1 MSKFYFFFI
10 PFFILITSDIFS
22 QTDTITI
29 LHVNDTHSCLTPLGS
44 RNSSLE
50 GTQGGISRA
59 ATEIGMTK
67 MAEQNVLTLHGGDVF
82 IGDLF
87 FNKFFGVAEFQLMNQ
102 FGFDAMAVG
111 NHEFDLT
118 PAILDTAL
126 RNSFPPGGGF
136 PLLSSNLILEDPSV
150 QPLKDYIFPY
160 TIKQFGNT
168 KVGIFSLLTPETNLF
183 SLPAPAIVDTSIAL
197 TALAMIDSLTSQGC
211 SLIICLSHLGIYYD
225 QDLAANIPGI
235 NIIISAH
242 DHLRTD
248 QPIEVSDP
256 LGGTTHIV
264 QADAFYKCIG
274 KMKIAVSGSDM
285 ELINYELIDLDETI
299 PEEPSVKFVVDGLID
314 SVETTWGPVYSQQIG
329 TATAFFEEVATNLGE
344 NGPHDTPIGNLVT
357 DAYRWKTGTEIGI
370 TVGGSTAQPI
380 YEGPL
385 VAADAFRVVG
395 YGFNEVN
402 GLGFRI
408 VKFKLTGADLIAGL
422 ELGVSMA
429 EYNDELFPQVSGM
442 SYWYNLAQP
451 PFSRIEYAEVGGVP
465 LDPQQEY
472 SITTNEFLLTALSSM
487 LPITIIDPYL
497 YADSSEFQV
506 LSEYIIS
513 QGTITPVNRGN
524 IIADVKGIDEG
535 AIPEQFRLE
544 QNYPNP
550 FNPST
555 KIEFRIADF
564 GFVSLKVYDVLGKE
578 IATLVN
584 EYKPAGSYEVEFNS
598 HSGEGRNLTS
608 GVYFYQLLVSDLQSK
623 DGKTE
628 NYIETKKMILLK

>member
-1 MSKFYFFFI
+1 MSRFYFYLISFC
-10 PFFILITSDIFS
+10 FILASNIFS

-29 LHVNDTHSCLTPLGS
+29 LHVNDTHSCLASLGPRS
-44 RNSSLE
+44 TALE

-59 ATEIGMTK
+59 ATVIGMTK
-67 MAEQNVLTLHGGDVF
+67 MTEQNVLTLHGGDVF

-87 FNKFFGVAEFQLMNQ
+87 FNKFFGVAEFQLMASL
-102 FGFDAMAVG
+102 GFDAMALG

-126 RNSFPPGGGF
+126 RNSFPPGYGF
-136 PLLSSNLILEDPSV
+136 PFVSSNLVLDDPQV

-168 KVGIFSLLTPETNLF
+168 KVGIFSLLTPETNVF
-183 SLPAPAIVDTSIAL
+183 SLPSPAVVDTSIAM

-211 SLIICLSHLGIYYD
+211 NLIICLSHLGIYYD

-235 NIIISAH
+235 NIIVSAH
-242 DHLRTD
+242 DHFTTD

-256 LGGTTHIV
+256 LGGTTYIV

-274 KMKIAVSGSDM
+274 KMKIAVSSTGM
-285 ELINYELIDLDETI
+285 ELIDYSIIDLDATI
-299 PEEPSVKFVVDGLID
+299 PEEPTVKAVVNGLIT
-314 SVETTWGPVYSQQIG
+314 EIENTWGPVYTQQIG
-329 TATAFFEEVATNLGE
+329 LATAFFEEVATNLGE

-357 DAYRWKTGTEIGI
+357 DAYRWKTETEVAI

-408 VKFKLTGADLIAGL
+408 VKFKLSGADLIAGL
-422 ELGVSMA
+422 EFGVSMA

-442 SYWYNLAQP
+442 SYWYNLAKP
-451 PFSRIEYAEVGGVP
+451 PFSRIEYVEVGGVP

-472 SITTNEFLLTALSSM
+472 SITANEFLLTALSSM

-513 QGTITPVNRGN
+513 QLTITPINRGN
-524 IIADVKGIDEG
+524 IVAGVKGIDEG
-535 AIPEQFRLE
+535 ELPEQFRLE

-555 KIEFRIADF
+555 KISYQLT
-564 GFVSLKVYDVLGKE
+564 VSSDVVLKVYDVLGNE
-578 IATLVN
+578 VATLVD
-584 EYKPAGSYEVEFNS
+584 EYKPAGIYEIEFNAS
-598 HSGEGRNLTS
+598 ALTS
-608 GVYFYQLLVSDLQSK
+608 GVYFYQLNAGDFVQ
-623 DGKTE
+623 
-628 NYIETKKMILLK
+628 TKKMILLK

>member
-1 MSKFYFFFI
+1 MSRFYFYFI
-10 PFFILITSDIFS
+10 PFFIILASNIFS

-29 LHVNDTHSCLTPLGS
+29 LHVNDTHSCLAPLGP
-44 RNSSLE
+44 RTPSLE

-59 ATEIGMTK
+59 ATVIGMTK
-67 MAEQNVLTLHGGDVF
+67 MTETNVLTLHCGDVF

-87 FNKFFGVAEFQLMNQ
+87 FNKFFGAAEFQLMNQ
-102 FGFDAMAVG
+102 LGFDAMAVG

-118 PAILDTAL
+118 PATLYGSLQA
-126 RNSFPPGGGF
+126 SFLPGNGF
-136 PLLSSNLILEDPSV
+136 PLLSSNLILEDPAV

-160 TIKQFGNT
+160 TIKQFGNA
-168 KVGIFSLLTPETNLF
+168 KIGIFSLLTPETNLF
-183 SLPAPAIVDTSIAL
+183 SLPSPAVVDTSIAL
-197 TALAMIDSLTSQGC
+197 TALAMIDSLNSQGC
-211 SLIICLSHLGIYYD
+211 NLIICLSHLGIFYD

-235 NIIISAH
+235 DIIVSGH
-242 DHLRTD
+242 DHYLTT

-256 LGGTTHIV
+256 LGGTTYIV

-274 KMKIAVSGSDM
+274 KIKIAVSGSGM
-285 ELINYELIDLDETI
+285 ELIDYSIIDLDQNI
-299 PEEPSVKFVVDGLID
+299 PEEPSVKAVVDGLIT
-314 SVETTWGPVYSQQIG
+314 EIENTWGPVYTQQIG
-329 TATAFFEEVATNLGE
+329 NAAAFFEEVATNLGE

-357 DAYRWKTGTEIGI
+357 DAFRWKTETEIAI

-442 SYWYNLAQP
+442 SYWYNLAKP

-465 LDPQQEY
+465 LDPLQEY
-472 SITTNEFLLTALSSM
+472 SITANEFLVSAFSIM
-487 LPITIIDPYL
+487 LPINIIDPYVF
-497 YADSSEFQV
+497 ADTSEFQV

-513 QGTITPVNRGN
+513 QQTITPISRGN
-524 IIADVKGIDEG
+524 IIAGVKGIEEG
-535 AIPEQFRLE
+535 QLPEQFRLE

-564 GFVSLKVYDVLGKE
+564 GFVTLKVYDILGNE

-584 EYKPAGSYEVEFNS
+584 EEKPAGTYE
-598 HSGEGRNLTS
+598 LTWYAAGFPS
-608 GVYFYQLLVSDLQSK
+608 GVYFYQLKAGSF
-623 DGKTE
+623 
-628 NYIETKKMILLK
+628 IETKKMILMK

>member
-1 MSKFYFFFI
+1 MSKIYFYFI
-10 PFFILITSDIFS
+10 PFFLLFTSIAFT

-29 LHVNDTHSCLTPLGS
+29 LHVNDTHSNLAPLGP
-44 RNSSLE
+44 RTPSLE

-59 ATEIGMTK
+59 ATLIGMTK
-67 MAEQNVLTLHGGDVF
+67 MTEQNVLTLHCGDVF

-87 FNKFFGVAEFQLMNQ
+87 FNQFFGAAEFQLMNQ
-102 FGFDAMAVG
+102 LGFDAMAVG

-118 PAILDTAL
+118 PATLLASL
-126 RNSFPPGGGF
+126 QASFPPGNGF
-136 PLLSSNLILEDPSV
+136 PLVSSNLVLDDPTV

-160 TIKQFGNT
+160 TIKQFGNV
-168 KVGIFSLLTPETNLF
+168 KIGIFSLLTPETNLF
-183 SLPAPAIVDTSIAL
+183 SQPDSAIVLENIAEISQV
-197 TALAMIDSLTSQGC
+197 MIDSLTTQGC
-211 SLIICLSHLGIYYD
+211 NLIICLSHLGIYYD

-235 NIIISAH
+235 NIIVSGH
-242 DHLRTD
+242 DHYKTL

-256 LGGTTHIV
+256 LGGTTYIV
-264 QADAFYKCIG
+264 QADAFYKCVG
-274 KMKIAVSGSDM
+274 KMKIAVSGTGI
-285 ELINYELIDLDETI
+285 ELLDYSLIDLDETI
-299 PEEPSVKFVVDGLID
+299 PEEPSVKAIVDGLITD
-314 SVETTWGPVYSQQIG
+314 IQYTYGPVYTQQIG
-329 TATAFFEEVATNLGE
+329 TATDFFEEVATNLGE

-357 DAYRWKTGTEIGI
+357 DAYRWKTETEIAI

-422 ELGVSMA
+422 EFGVSMA

-442 SYWYNLAQP
+442 SYWYNLAKP

-465 LDPQQEY
+465 LDPQQLY
-472 SITTNEFLLTALSSM
+472 TITTNEFLLSALSSM

-513 QGTITPVNRGN
+513 QQTISPISRGN
-524 IIADVKGIDEG
+524 IVAGVKRIEEG
-535 AIPEQFRLE
+535 ELPEQFRLE

-550 FNPST
+550 FNPRTSIQYAVSS
-555 KIEFRIADF
+555 KQ
-564 GFVSLKVYDVLGKE
+564 FVSLKVYDILGNE
-578 IATLVN
+578 VATLVS
-584 EYKPAGSYEVEFNS
+584 EEKAPGSYEVSFNAAEF
-598 HSGEGRNLTS
+598 GS
-608 GVYFYQLLVSDLQSK
+608 GVYIYSLRAGSFAQ
-623 DGKTE
+623 TR
-628 NYIETKKMILLK
+628 KMILLK

>member
-1 MSKFYFFFI
+1 MSRFYFY
-10 PFFILITSDIFS
+10 LISFSIIVAVNIFS

-29 LHVNDTHSCLTPLGS
+29 LHVNDTHSCLAPLGPRS
-44 RNSSLE
+44 TALE

-59 ATEIGMTK
+59 ATIIGMTK
-67 MAEQNVLTLHGGDVF
+67 MTEQNVLTLHGGDVF

-87 FNKFFGVAEFQLMNQ
+87 FNKFFGAAEFQLMNQ
-102 FGFDAMAVG
+102 LGFDAMAVG

-118 PAILDTAL
+118 PATLDASL
-126 RNSFPPGGGF
+126 RASFPPGAGF
-136 PLLSSNLILEDPSV
+136 PLLSSNLILEDPQV

-168 KVGIFSLLTPETNLF
+168 KVGIFSLLTPETNVF
-183 SLPAPAIVDTSIAL
+183 SLPSPAFVDTSIAL
-197 TALAMIDSLTSQGC
+197 TALAMIDSLTAQGC
-211 SLIICLSHLGIYYD
+211 NLIICLSHLGIFYD

-235 NIIISAH
+235 NIIVSAH
-242 DHLRTD
+242 DHFTTD

-256 LGGTTHIV
+256 LGGTTYIV

-274 KMKIAVSGSDM
+274 KMKIAVSSTGM
-285 ELINYELIDLDETI
+285 ELIDYSIIDLDENI
-299 PEEPSVKFVVDGLID
+299 PEEPTVKAVVDGLIT
-314 SVETTWGPVYSQQIG
+314 EIENTWGPVYTQQIG
-329 TATAFFEEVATNLGE
+329 LATAFFEEVATDLGE

-357 DAYRWKTGTEIGI
+357 DAYRYKTGTEIGI
-370 TVGGSTAQPI
+370 IVGGSTAQPI

-395 YGFNEVN
+395 YGFNKVN

-408 VKFKLTGADLIAGL
+408 VKFKLSGADLIAGL
-422 ELGVSMA
+422 EFGVSMA

-442 SYWYNLAQP
+442 SYWYNLAKP

-472 SITTNEFLLTALSSM
+472 SITANEFLLTALSSM

-513 QGTITPVNRGN
+513 QQTITPINRGN
-524 IIADVKGIDEG
+524 IVAGVKGIDEG
-535 AIPEQFRLE
+535 ELPEQFRLE

-564 GFVSLKVYDVLGKE
+564 GLVTLKVYDILGNE

-584 EYKPAGSYEVEFNS
+584 EEKQPGTYEVEFDS
-598 HSGEGRNLTS
+598 HSGEVRNLVS
-608 GVYFYQLLVSDLQSK
+608 GVYFYQLNAGEFV
-623 DGKTE
+623 
-628 NYIETKKMILLK
+628 NTKKMILLK

>member
-1 MSKFYFFFI
+1 
-10 PFFILITSDIFS
+10 
-22 QTDTITI
+22 
-29 LHVNDTHSCLTPLGS
+29 
-44 RNSSLE
+44 
-50 GTQGGISRA
+50 
-59 ATEIGMTK
+59 MTK
-67 MAEQNVLTLHGGDVF
+67 MTEQNVLTLHGGDVF

-87 FNKFFGVAEFQLMNQ
+87 FNKFFGVAEFQLMASL
-102 FGFDAMAVG
+102 GFDAMALG

-126 RNSFPPGGGF
+126 RNSFPPGYGF
-136 PLLSSNLILEDPSV
+136 PFVSSNLVLDDPQV

-168 KVGIFSLLTPETNLF
+168 KVGIFSLLTPETNVF
-183 SLPAPAIVDTSIAL
+183 SLPSPAVVDTSIAM

-211 SLIICLSHLGIYYD
+211 NLIICLSHLGIYYD

-235 NIIISAH
+235 NIIVSAH
-242 DHLRTD
+242 DHFTTD

-256 LGGTTHIV
+256 LGGTTYIV

-274 KMKIAVSGSDM
+274 KMKIAVSSTGM
-285 ELINYELIDLDETI
+285 ELIDYSIIDLDATI
-299 PEEPSVKFVVDGLID
+299 PEEPTVKAVVNGLIT
-314 SVETTWGPVYSQQIG
+314 EIENTWGPVYTQQIG
-329 TATAFFEEVATNLGE
+329 LATAFFEEVATNLGE

-357 DAYRWKTGTEIGI
+357 DAYRWKTETEVAI

-422 ELGVSMA
+422 EFGVSMA

-442 SYWYNLAQP
+442 SYWYNLAKP
-451 PFSRIEYAEVGGVP
+451 PFSRIEYVEVGGVP

-472 SITTNEFLLTALSSM
+472 SITANEFLLTALSSM

-513 QGTITPVNRGN
+513 QLTITPINRGN
-524 IIADVKGIDEG
+524 IVAGVKGIDEG
-535 AIPEQFRLE
+535 ELPEQFRLE

-555 KIEFRIADF
+555 KISYQLT
-564 GFVSLKVYDVLGKE
+564 VSSDVVLKVYDVLGNE
-578 IATLVN
+578 VATLVD
-584 EYKPAGSYEVEFNS
+584 EYKPAGIYEIEFNAS
-598 HSGEGRNLTS
+598 ALTS
-608 GVYFYQLLVSDLQSK
+608 GVYFYQLNAGDFVQ
-623 DGKTE
+623 
-628 NYIETKKMILLK
+628 TKKMILLK

>member
-1 MSKFYFFFI
+1 MSRFYFYLISFSFI
-10 PFFILITSDIFS
+10 VAVNIFS

-29 LHVNDTHSCLTPLGS
+29 LHVNDTHSCLAPLGPRS
-44 RNSSLE
+44 TALE

-59 ATEIGMTK
+59 ATVIGMTK
-67 MAEQNVLTLHGGDVF
+67 MTEQNVLTLHGGDVF

-87 FNKFFGVAEFQLMNQ
+87 FNKFFGVAEFQLMYSL
-102 FGFDAMAVG
+102 GFDVMALG

-126 RNSFPPGGGF
+126 RNSFPPGYGF
-136 PLLSSNLILEDPSV
+136 PLLSSNLILDDPTV

-168 KVGIFSLLTPETNLF
+168 KVGIFSLLTPETNVF
-183 SLPAPAIVDTSIAL
+183 SLPDPAVVDTNIVQ
-197 TALAMIDSLTSQGC
+197 TTLAMIDTLTFQGC
-211 SLIICLSHLGIYYD
+211 NLIICLSHLGIYYD

-235 NIIISAH
+235 NIIVSAH
-242 DHLRTD
+242 DHFTTD

-256 LGGTTHIV
+256 LGGTTYIV

-274 KMKIAVSGSDM
+274 KMKIAVSSSGM
-285 ELINYELIDLDETI
+285 ELIDYSIIDLDETI
-299 PEEPSVKFVVDGLID
+299 PEEPTVKAIVDGLIT
-314 SVETTWGPVYSQQIG
+314 EIENTWGQPFYTQQNG
-329 TATAFFEEVATNLGE
+329 LATAFFEEVATNLGE

-357 DAYRWKTGTEIGI
+357 DAYRWKTETEVAI

-385 VAADAFRVVG
+385 VAADAFRAVG

-408 VKFKLTGADLIAGL
+408 VKFKLSGADLIAGL
-422 ELGVSMA
+422 EFGVSMA

-442 SYWYNLAQP
+442 SYWYNLAKP

-472 SITTNEFLLTALSSM
+472 SITANEFLLTALSSM

-497 YADSSEFQV
+497 YAETSEFQV

-513 QGTITPVNRGN
+513 QQTITPINRGN
-524 IIADVKGIDEG
+524 IIAGVKGIDEG
-535 AIPEQFRLE
+535 DLPEQFRLE

-555 KIEFRIADF
+555 KISWQSPV
-564 GFVSLKVYDVLGKE
+564 GSWQTLKVYDVLGNE
-578 IATLVN
+578 VSTLVD
-584 EYKPAGSYEVEFNS
+584 EYKPAGKYEVEFDAS
-598 HSGEGRNLTS
+598 PLTS
-608 GVYFYQLLVSDLQSK
+608 GVYFYQLNAGEFIQ
-623 DGKTE
+623 
-628 NYIETKKMILLK
+628 TKKMILLK

>member
-1 MSKFYFFFI
+1 MHNVKDLFLLHSFLFSIHFNCIY
-10 PFFILITSDIFS
+10 SDRHNNYS
-22 QTDTITI
+22 SC
-29 LHVNDTHSCLTPLGS
+29 NDTHSCLAPLGP
-44 RNSSLE
+44 RNPSLE

-59 ATEIGMTK
+59 ATVIGMTK
-67 MAEQNVLTLHGGDVF
+67 MTEQNVLTLHCGDVF

-87 FNKFFGVAEFQLMNQ
+87 FNKFFGAAEFQLMNQ
-102 FGFDAMAVG
+102 LGFDAMAVG

-118 PAILDTAL
+118 PATLDASL
-126 RNSFPPGGGF
+126 RASFAPDSGF
-136 PLLSSNLILEDPSV
+136 PLLSSNLILEDPQV

-160 TIKQFGNT
+160 TIKQFGNV
-168 KVGIFSLLTPETNLF
+168 KIGIFSLLTPETNLF
-183 SLPAPAIVDTSIAL
+183 SLPDPAVVDTNIVQ
-197 TALAMIDSLTSQGC
+197 TTLAMLDTLTSQGC
-211 SLIICLSHLGIYYD
+211 NLIICLSHLGIYYD

-235 NIIISAH
+235 NIIVSGH
-242 DHLRTD
+242 DHYRTD

-256 LGGTTHIV
+256 LGGTTYIV

-274 KMKIAVSGSDM
+274 KMKIAVSGTDM
-285 ELINYELIDLDETI
+285 ELLDYSLIDLDETI
-299 PEEPSVKFVVDGLID
+299 PEEPSVKAIVDGLITD
-314 SVETTWGPVYSQQIG
+314 IQYTYGPVYTQQIG
-329 TATAFFEEVATNLGE
+329 AATDFFEEVATNLGE

-357 DAYRWKTGTEIGI
+357 DAYRWKTETEIAI

-408 VKFKLTGADLIAGL
+408 VKFKLNGADLIAGL
-422 ELGVSMA
+422 EFGVSMA

-442 SYWYNLAQP
+442 SYWYNLAKP

-465 LDPQQEY
+465 LDPQQVY
-472 SITTNEFLLTALSSM
+472 TITTNEFLLSALSSM
-487 LPITIIDPYL
+487 LPITIIEEYL

-513 QGTITPVNRGN
+513 QQTISPISRGN
-524 IIADVKGIDEG
+524 IVADVKRIDEG
-535 AIPEQFRLE
+535 KVPEQFRLE

-564 GFVSLKVYDVLGKE
+564 GFVTLKVYDILGNE
-578 IATLVN
+578 VATLIS
-584 EYKPAGSYEVEFNS
+584 EEKAPGSYEVSFNAAEF
-598 HSGEGRNLTS
+598 GS
-608 GVYFYQLLVSDLQSK
+608 GVYIYSLRAGSFAQ
-623 DGKTE
+623 
-628 NYIETKKMILLK
+628 TKKMTLLK

>member
-1 MSKFYFFFI
+1 MSRFILHFI
-10 PFFILITSDIFS
+10 PFFIFFSSITFP

-29 LHVNDTHSCLTPLGS
+29 LHVNDTHSCLSSLGPRS
-44 RNSSLE
+44 ATLE

-59 ATEIGMTK
+59 ATVIGMTK
-67 MAEQNVLTLHGGDVF
+67 MTEQNVLTLHDGDVF

-87 FNKFFGVAEFQLMNQ
+87 FNKFYGVAEFQLMASL
-102 FGFDAMAVG
+102 GFDAMAVG

-126 RNSFPPGGGF
+126 RNSFPPGYGF
-136 PLLSSNLILEDPSV
+136 PLLSSNLILEDPQV
-150 QPLKDYIFPY
+150 QPLKDYIFPF

-183 SLPAPAIVDTSIAL
+183 SLPSPAIVDTNIAL
-197 TALAMIDSLTSQGC
+197 TALAMIDTLTSKGC
-211 SLIICLSHLGIYYD
+211 NLIICLSHLGILYD

-235 NIIISAH
+235 NIIISGH

-248 QPIEVSDP
+248 QPVEVTNP
-256 LGGTTHIV
+256 LGGTTYIV

-274 KMKIAVSGSDM
+274 KMKITVSASGM
-285 ELINYELIDLDETI
+285 ELLDYSLIDLDETI
-299 PEEPSVKFVVDGLID
+299 PEEPTVKAVVDGLITEIE
-314 SVETTWGPVYSQQIG
+314 SVWGPVYSQQIG

-370 TVGGSTAQPI
+370 IVGGSTAQPI

-395 YGFNEVN
+395 YGYNTVN

-408 VKFKLTGADLIAGL
+408 AKFQLSGADIIAGL
-422 ELGVSMA
+422 EFGVSKA

-442 SYWYNLAQP
+442 SYSYNLAKP
-451 PFSRIEYAEVGGVP
+451 VGERIVSAEVGDLP
-465 LDPQQEY
+465 LDPQQIY
-472 SITTNEFLLTALSSM
+472 SIIANEFLLYALSDPSIVGTT
-487 LPITIIDPYL
+487 LNIIDPYL

-513 QGTITPVNRGN
+513 QVTISPVSRGN
-524 IIADVKGIDEG
+524 IIAGVKGIEEG
-535 AIPEQFRLE
+535 QVPEQFRLE

-564 GFVSLKVYDVLGKE
+564 GFVTLKVYDILGNE
-578 IATLVN
+578 VATLVD
-584 EYKPAGSYEVEFNS
+584 EYKPAGKYEIEWNAGEFP
-598 HSGEGRNLTS
+598 S
-608 GVYFYQLLVSDLQSK
+608 GVYFYQLNT
-623 DGKTE
+623 GE
-628 NYIETKKMILLK
+628 YISTKKMVLLK